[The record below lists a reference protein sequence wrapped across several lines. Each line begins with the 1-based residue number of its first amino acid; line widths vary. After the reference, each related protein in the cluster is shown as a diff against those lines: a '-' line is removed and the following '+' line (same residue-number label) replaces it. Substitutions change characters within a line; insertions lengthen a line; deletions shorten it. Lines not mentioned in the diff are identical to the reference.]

1 VSLRIAF
8 DLDGVLA
15 DMESALLREASGLF
29 GPSVTAAAPSAE
41 RPPIE
46 PQNKS
51 TSSEADLPEDDLV
64 PAQPV
69 TRLRLTPR
77 QARRLWRHVE
87 LLENFWESL
96 EELEPG
102 AVAHLAALASE
113 RRWELIFLTKRPES
127 AGDTVQRQTQRWLQA
142 KGFMFPSVFV
152 VQGSRGLVADALAL
166 DVVIDDRPE
175 NCMDVAADSNAG
187 AFLVWRGLDKDVP
200 AAVTRPPIRVVKS
213 VEDCLAILCEID
225 SSSRM
230 GPGFLDRVLHRLGL
244 KQSVSARDYLRSRKL
259 PSETSSKS

>member
-15 DMESALLREASGLF
+15 DMESALLREAAALF
-29 GPSVTAAAPSAE
+29 GPAATEAAPPSE

-46 PQNKS
+46 PQDKS
-51 TSSEADLPEDDLV
+51 TSADADLPEDDLV
-64 PAQPV
+64 PAPPV
-69 TRLRLTPR
+69 RRLRLTPR

-87 LLENFWESL
+87 MLENFWESL
-96 EELEPG
+96 DELEPG
-102 AVAHLAALASE
+102 AVAHLATLARE
-113 RRWELIFLTKRPES
+113 RRWEVIFLTKRPES
-127 AGDTVQRQTQRWLQA
+127 GGDTVQLQTQRWLQA
-142 KGFMFPSVFV
+142 KGFMLPSVFV

-187 AFLVWRGLDKDVP
+187 AFLLWRGLDKDVP
-200 AAVTRPPIRVVKS
+200 AAVKHPPIRIVKS
-213 VEDCLAILCEID
+213 VEDCLAILCEVD

-230 GPGFLDRVLHRLGL
+230 GPGFVERVLHRLGL
-244 KQSVSARDYLRSRKL
+244 KQPVSTRDYLRSRKL

>member
-15 DMESALLREASGLF
+15 DMESALLREAAALF
-29 GPSVTAAAPSAE
+29 GPAATEAAPPTE
-41 RPPIE
+41 RPPVE
-46 PQNKS
+46 SQDKS
-51 TSSEADLPEDDLV
+51 TSADADLPEDDLV
-64 PAQPV
+64 PAPPV

-87 LLENFWESL
+87 MLENFWESL
-96 EELEPG
+96 DELEPG
-102 AVAHLAALASE
+102 AVAQLATLARE
-113 RRWELIFLTKRPES
+113 HRWEVIFLTKRPES
-127 AGDTVQRQTQRWLQA
+127 GGDTVQLQTQRWLEA
-142 KGFMFPSVFV
+142 KGFSLPSVFV
-152 VQGSRGLVADALAL
+152 VHGSRGLVADALAL

-187 AFLVWRGLDKDVP
+187 AFLLWRGLDKDVP
-200 AAVTRPPIRVVKS
+200 AAVQHPRIRIVKS
-213 VEDCLAILCEID
+213 VEECFAILCEVD

-230 GPGFLDRVLHRLGL
+230 GTGFVERMLQRLGL
-244 KQSVSARDYLRSRKL
+244 KEPVSARDYLRSRKL

>member
-15 DMESALLREASGLF
+15 DMESALLREAAVLF
-29 GPSVTAAAPSAE
+29 GPAATEAAPPSK

-46 PQNKS
+46 PQDKS
-51 TSSEADLPEDDLV
+51 TSADADLPEDDLV
-64 PAQPV
+64 PAPPV
-69 TRLRLTPR
+69 RRLRLTPR

-87 LLENFWESL
+87 MLENFWESL
-96 EELEPG
+96 DELEPG
-102 AVAHLAALASE
+102 AVAHLATLARE
-113 RRWELIFLTKRPES
+113 RRWEVIFLTKRPES
-127 AGDTVQRQTQRWLQA
+127 GGDTVQLQTQRWLQA
-142 KGFMFPSVFV
+142 KGFMLPSVFV

-175 NCMDVAADSNAG
+175 NCLDVAGDSNAG
-187 AFLVWRGLDKDVP
+187 AFLLWRGLDKDVP
-200 AAVTRPPIRVVKS
+200 AAVKHPPIRIVKS
-213 VEDCLAILCEID
+213 VEDCLAILCEVD

-230 GPGFLDRVLHRLGL
+230 GPGFVERVLHRLGL
-244 KQSVSARDYLRSRKL
+244 KQPVSTRDYLRSRKL